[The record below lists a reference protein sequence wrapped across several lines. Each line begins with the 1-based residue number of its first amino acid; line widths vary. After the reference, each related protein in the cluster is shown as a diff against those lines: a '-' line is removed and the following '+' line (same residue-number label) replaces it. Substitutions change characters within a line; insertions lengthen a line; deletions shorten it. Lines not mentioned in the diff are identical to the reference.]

1 MVNFDGF
8 IVLCSY
14 SHAAPKSGAL
24 ETVVIFALIHPPN
37 QNNNNLNALLLLP
50 LYWQP
55 TKWLKTEL
63 TGIFIMFQRNQTRYW
78 EQWNLSHQN
87 LNDAHHLAKDQ
98 KPPSG

>member
-37 QNNNNLNALLLLP
+37 QNNNNLNALLLLAAD
-50 LYWQP
+50 
-55 TKWLKTEL
+55 KVAKTEL
-63 TGIFIMFQRNQTRYW
+63 TGIFIMFQRNQTRY
-78 EQWNLSHQN
+78 
-87 LNDAHHLAKDQ
+87 
-98 KPPSG
+98 